1 MKNILLIFIS
11 FVLAFQLNAQQKAS
25 RFTIKSGMVEY
36 KLTGN
41 TKGTKTFY
49 FDDYGDKTR
58 EHEKSVTETKIMGHT
73 DRSETDK
80 IVIINDGKYWS
91 MDNLSGEN
99 YRGSVPY
106 YKANKEIVE
115 QMSEAEQKK
124 LADDIL
130 HSFGGERQG
139 IENVLGKPCEK
150 ITVMG
155 AFSWIYKG
163 VVLKSESKVMGIVA
177 NETAT
182 KFDENI
188 SIPANKFIPPSGL
201 TFTDVEKMQ
210 QAYLSQMSETMEDYE
225 EYDEENQY
233 DDIHPLDFPFP
244 QFAAAMESFIPEGYS
259 KTFVT
264 TQDGQHIAIFNQ
276 GLTNIISVV
285 ATSSDNMEN
294 DEEFDQFQTFSHG
307 GKTLRYGDLS
317 EEDMSGKALIIPYS
331 EHNMYIILLAA
342 PGLEKDAM
350 VNMADGLSF

>member
-1 MKNILLIFIS
+1 MKKSTLIFLSI
-11 FVLAFQLNAQQKAS
+11 VLALQIMAQEKSS
-25 RFTIKSGMVEY
+25 RFAIKSGMVEY

-49 FDDYGDKTR
+49 FDDYGNKTY
-58 EHEKSVTETKIMGHT
+58 EHEKSQTETKMFGQT

-80 IVIINDGKYWS
+80 IVIINDGHYWS
-91 MDNLSGEN
+91 IDNITGKNYEGKSPFYAEGKAMIEN
-99 YRGSVPY
+99 
-106 YKANKEIVE
+106 
-115 QMSEAEQKK
+115 MTEAEQKK

-139 IENVLGKPCEK
+139 TENVLGKPCEK
-150 ITVMG
+150 ISVMG
-155 AFSWIYKG
+155 SFSWIYKG
-163 VVLKSESKVMGIVA
+163 LVLKSESKVMGVVV

-188 SIPANKFIPPSGL
+188 SIAANKFNPPSGL
-201 TFTDVEKMQ
+201 TFTNVDKMQ
-210 QAYLSQMSETMEDYE
+210 QAYMNQMSESMEDYE

-233 DDIHPLDFPFP
+233 DNIHPLDFPFP
-244 QFAAAMESFIPEGYS
+244 QFAAAMERFIPEGYN

-264 TQDGQHIAIFNQ
+264 TQDGQHVAVFNQ

-294 DEEFDQFQTFSHG
+294 DEEFDQFESFNHG
-307 GKTLRYGDLS
+307 GKTFRYGDLS
-317 EEDMSGKALIIPYS
+317 EEDMNGKALIIPYP

-342 PGLEKDAM
+342 PGLDRDAM